1 MIDYEKIERIAAA
14 LESRLG
20 ITAGENEKGVDMNE
34 IMPPAA
40 EASEKEKFNKECAD
54 FEEHLDEIEQHPAEQ
69 KCTGQP
75 DCTCPEC
82 VKEETTSM
90 ECTGEPDCACP
101 ECTQLREQTASRMA
115 SLKRLIK
122 LARSVKANDSLTAA
136 QKQQALKKI
145 EAAGKSITA
154 LNLNQATLNR
164 KLTTT
169 SVQSVKTGLTKLNDA
184 MEMAKNEHITVKD
197 LIKMI
202 KDYNKDHKSD
212 EIDLGQIQQSLFTKP
227 INNLNASTV
236 VALGVFIGT
245 LLKQYKAAEA
255 RAEKEDKQNK
265 DEE

>member
-1 MIDYEKIERIAAA
+1 MIDYEKIEKIAAA

-20 ITAGENEKGVDMNE
+20 ITAGDNGNGVDMDE
-34 IMPPAA
+34 ILPPAA
-40 EASEKEKFNKECAD
+40 EASEEEEFNKECAD
-54 FEEHLDEIEQHPAEQ
+54 FEEQLDMMEQPACE
-69 KCTGQP
+69 CTGQP
-75 DCTCPEC
+75 GCTCPEC
-82 VKEETTSM
+82 AK
-90 ECTGEPDCACP
+90 
-101 ECTQLREQTASRMA
+101 EQTASRMA
-115 SLKRLIK
+115 SLKRLIR
-122 LARSVKANDSLTAA
+122 LARSVKADRNLTAF
-136 QKQQALKKI
+136 QKRQALKKI

-184 MEMAKNEHITVKD
+184 MDMAKNEHITVKD

-202 KDYNKDHKSD
+202 KDYNKEHKSD
-212 EIDLGQIQQSLFTKP
+212 EIDLGQTQQSLFTKP
-227 INNLNASTV
+227 INNLNASAV

>member
-1 MIDYEKIERIAAA
+1 MIDYEKIEKIAAA

-20 ITAGENEKGVDMNE
+20 IAPEEKGNGVDMDK

-40 EASEKEKFNKECAD
+40 EASEAEDFNKECAAL
-54 FEEHLDEIEQHPAEQ
+54 EQQLDKIEQQQPAEQ
-69 KCTGQP
+69 ECTGEPDCTCPECVKEQECTGQP

-82 VKEETTSM
+82 VKE
-90 ECTGEPDCACP
+90 
-101 ECTQLREQTASRMA
+101 QTASRMA
-115 SLKRLIK
+115 SLKRLIR

-164 KLTTT
+164 KLTST

-184 MEMAKNEHITVKD
+184 MDMAKNENITVKD

-202 KDYNKDHKSD
+202 KDYNKEHKSD
-212 EIDLGQIQQSLFTKP
+212 EIDLGQTQQSLFTKS
-227 INNLNASTV
+227 INNLNASAV